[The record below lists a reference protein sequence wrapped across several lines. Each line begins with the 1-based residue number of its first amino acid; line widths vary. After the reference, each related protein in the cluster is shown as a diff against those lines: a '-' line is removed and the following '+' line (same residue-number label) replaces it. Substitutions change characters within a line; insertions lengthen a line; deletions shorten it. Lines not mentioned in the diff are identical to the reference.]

1 MICSSIRVTI
11 AIKMSDDSDFRDSL
25 LWAESV
31 VQDRQHNTKKKQ
43 ETTSNLKIALYFF
56 GIIVIICLLYY
67 IINRAYNTPDPIS
80 ILDEVRNMTNQL
92 DASGVDD

>member
-1 MICSSIRVTI
+1 MG
-11 AIKMSDDSDFRDSL
+11 DDSDFRDSL

-56 GIIVIICLLYY
+56 GAIVVLCVLYY
-67 IINRAYNTPDPIS
+67 IINRAYSTPDPMS
-80 ILDEVRNMTNQL
+80 ILDEVKNMTNQL
-92 DASGVDD
+92 HASGVDD